1 MALRN
6 VMKEYLVSL
15 GFNVD
20 RNKLSDALDVVK
32 LGEGKISSLVSKMS
46 TSLGK
51 GTAGIVTMIASAVVA
66 VGKFTTSVAE
76 ADMATQN
83 AANSMWMNVD
93 AYRVTQNAVES
104 LGYSMNELSTIA
116 RNPELT
122 NRFSELVELGKQTA
136 APKELD
142 SMLKKV
148 RDVTFEF
155 DKMQVIAKNGIRQIV
170 YYFLKYLGVDID
182 EIRAKLSNFNKFL
195 QENLPK
201 ISAVIAK
208 VLYYI
213 YRIGKAIAYV
223 ISLGAKLISGAYNF
237 MKKFPATFKV
247 FIGVIGAIL
256 LTINPILTIILTGL
270 SAIVL
275 LIDDYMTWKRGGKSL
290 FGDKWQGVEGFLN
303 KAKGVLEWIFEQIER
318 AVNYITNN
326 LKPFFSWLHDIF
338 SDMFGWLKDI
348 FGWLKDIF
356 DWFDEKV
363 FPYIKKGTDFLGLT
377 DSEDPEGVS
386 LAALGKKV
394 ITGRNPLRSSLGF
407 VKTLKNMF
415 FDGSSVE
422 NMRVRAL
429 LGDKEAARQLNV
441 SYEQNINVKGSVDE
455 NTLRKINQQTKR
467 MLEVLDNSSVVR

>member
-1 MALRN
+1 MALKG
-6 VMKEYLVSL
+6 VIKEYLVSL
-15 GFNVD
+15 GFNV
-20 RNKLSDALDVVK
+20 NKNSLSDALDTVNFGTDKMV
-32 LGEGKISSLVSKMS
+32 SMVSKM
-46 TSLGK
+46 TSSLAK
-51 GTAGIVTMIASAVVA
+51 GTVGIITLVSSAVVA
-66 VGKFTTSVAE
+66 VGKLIVSVAD
-76 ADMATQN
+76 ADMQMQN

-93 AYRVTQNAVES
+93 AYRVTEDAVTS

-122 NRFSELVELGKQTA
+122 ARFKELVSLGQQTS

-155 DKMQVIAKNGIRQIV
+155 DKMKVIAKNGVRQIV
-170 YYFLKYLGVDID
+170 YYFMKYLGVDID

-256 LTINPILTIILTGL
+256 LTINPILTIILAGL

-303 KAKGVLEWIFEQIER
+303 KAKGVLEWIFEQIEW
-318 AVNYITNN
+318 AVNYIINN
-326 LKPFFSWLHDIF
+326 LKPFFSWLYDIF
-338 SDMFGWLKDI
+338 SDM

-363 FPYIKKGTDFLGLT
+363 FPYVKKGTDFLGLT

-386 LAALGKKV
+386 LAALGKEA
-394 ITGRNPLRSSLGF
+394 ITGRDPLSSSLGF

-415 FDGSSVE
+415 FDGSSAE

-441 SYEQNINVKGSVDE
+441 SYEQNVNVKGSVDD
-455 NTLRKINQQTKR
+455 NALREINKYTKR
-467 MLEVLDNSSVVR
+467 ALEAMNISSVVR

>member
-1 MALRN
+1 MALKG
-6 VMKEYLVSL
+6 VIKEYLVSL
-15 GFNVD
+15 GFNV
-20 RNKLSDALDVVK
+20 NKNSLSDALDTVNFGTDKMV
-32 LGEGKISSLVSKMS
+32 SMVSKM
-46 TSLGK
+46 TSSLAK
-51 GTAGIVTMIASAVVA
+51 GTVGIITLVSSAVVA
-66 VGKFTTSVAE
+66 VGKLIVSVAD
-76 ADMATQN
+76 ADMQMQN

-93 AYRVTQNAVES
+93 AYRVTEDAVTS

-122 NRFSELVELGKQTA
+122 ARFKELVSLGQQIS

-155 DKMQVIAKNGIRQIV
+155 DKMKVIAKNGVRQIV
-170 YYFLKYLGVDID
+170 YYFMKYLGVDID

-223 ISLGAKLISGAYNF
+223 VSLGAKLISGAYNF

-256 LTINPILTIILTGL
+256 LTINPILTIILAGL

-303 KAKGVLEWIFEQIER
+303 KAKGVLEWIFEKIEWV
-318 AVNYITNN
+318 VNYIINN
-326 LKPFFSWLHDIF
+326 LKPFFSWLYDIF
-338 SDMFGWLKDI
+338 SDM

-363 FPYIKKGTDFLGLT
+363 LPYVKKGTDFLGLT
-377 DSEDPEGVS
+377 DSEDSEGVS
-386 LAALGKKV
+386 LAALVKKA
-394 ITGRNPLRSSLGF
+394 ITGRHHLSSFLGF
-407 VKTLKNMF
+407 EKTLKNMF

-441 SYEQNINVKGSVDE
+441 SYEQNVNVKGSVDD
-455 NTLRKINQQTKR
+455 NALREINKYTKR
-467 MLEVLDNSSVVR
+467 ALEAMNISSVVR

>member
-66 VGKFTTSVAE
+66 IGKFTTSVAE

-170 YYFLKYLGVDID
+170 YYFLKYLGVDLD
-182 EIRAKLSNFNKFL
+182 NMQNKLASVNKFL

-201 ISAVIAK
+201 IAAAIAK

-213 YRIGKAIAYV
+213 YRVGKAIGYV
-223 ISLGAKLISGAYNF
+223 ISLGAKLIGGIYNF
-237 MKKFPATFKV
+237 MKKFPSTFKV
-247 FIGVIGAIL
+247 FIGIISAIL
-256 LTINPILTIILTGL
+256 LAINPVLTIILAGL
-270 SAIVL
+270 SAIIL
-275 LIDDYMTWKRGGKSL
+275 LIDDYMTWQRGGKSY
-290 FGDKWQGVEGFLN
+290 FGDSWKKVEDFIE
-303 KAKGVLEWIFEQIER
+303 KAKDKFEWLFEKIEW
-318 AVNYITNN
+318 AVDYIIDS
-326 LKPFFSWLHDIF
+326 LGPFFEWLFDAF
-338 SDMFGWLKDI
+338 DSAFGWLKDVFKGVNE
-348 FGWLKDIF
+348 FGYKVGSIPDWILKKDQEV
-356 DWFDEKV
+356 DEAIEKANNW
-363 FPYIKKGTDFLGLT
+363 IKEKIKG
-377 DSEDPEGVS
+377 
-386 LAALGKKV
+386 
-394 ITGRNPLRSSLGF
+394 
-407 VKTLKNMF
+407 F
-415 FDGSSVE
+415 FGSSDESESKKSEVKYQYE
-422 NMRVRAL
+422 SSKNTNTSYSPNM
-429 LGDKEAARQLNV
+429 K
-441 SYEQNINVKGSVDE
+441 YEQNINVKGSVDE

-467 MLEVLDNSSVVR
+467 MLEVLDISSVVR

>member
-170 YYFLKYLGVDID
+170 YYFLKYLGVDLD
-182 EIRAKLSNFNKFL
+182 NMQNKLASVNKFL

-201 ISAVIAK
+201 IAAAIAK

-213 YRIGKAIAYV
+213 YRVGKAIGYV
-223 ISLGAKLISGAYNF
+223 ISLGAKLIGGIYNF
-237 MKKFPATFKV
+237 MKKFPSTFKV
-247 FIGVIGAIL
+247 FIGIISAIL
-256 LTINPILTIILTGL
+256 LAINPVLTIILAGL
-270 SAIVL
+270 SAIIL
-275 LIDDYMTWKRGGKSL
+275 LIDDYMTWQRGGKSY
-290 FGDKWQGVEGFLN
+290 FGDSWKKVEDFIE
-303 KAKGVLEWIFEQIER
+303 KAKDKFEWLFEKIEW
-318 AVNYITNN
+318 AVDYIIDS
-326 LKPFFSWLHDIF
+326 LGPFFEWLFDAF
-338 SDMFGWLKDI
+338 DSAFGWLKDVFKGVNE
-348 FGWLKDIF
+348 FGYKVGSIPDWILKKDQEV
-356 DWFDEKV
+356 DEANEKANNW
-363 FPYIKKGTDFLGLT
+363 IKEKIKG
-377 DSEDPEGVS
+377 
-386 LAALGKKV
+386 
-394 ITGRNPLRSSLGF
+394 
-407 VKTLKNMF
+407 F
-415 FDGSSVE
+415 FGSSDESESKKSEVKYQYE
-422 NMRVRAL
+422 SSKNTNTSYSPNM
-429 LGDKEAARQLNV
+429 K
-441 SYEQNINVKGSVDE
+441 YEQNINVKGSVDE
-455 NTLRKINQQTKR
+455 NTLSKINQQTKR
-467 MLEVLDNSSVVR
+467 MLEVLDISSVVR

>member
-1 MALRN
+1 MALKG
-6 VMKEYLVSL
+6 VIKEYLVSL
-15 GFNVD
+15 GFNV
-20 RNKLSDALDVVK
+20 NKNSLSDALDTVNFGTDKMV
-32 LGEGKISSLVSKMS
+32 SMVSKM
-46 TSLGK
+46 TSSLAK
-51 GTAGIVTMIASAVVA
+51 GTVGIITLVSSAVVA
-66 VGKFTTSVAE
+66 VGKLIVSVAD
-76 ADMATQN
+76 ADMQMQN

-93 AYRVTQNAVES
+93 AYRVTEDAVTS

-122 NRFSELVELGKQTA
+122 ARFKELVSLGQQTSE
-136 APKELD
+136 PKELD

-155 DKMQVIAKNGIRQIV
+155 DKMKVIAKNGVRQIV
-170 YYFLKYLGVDID
+170 YYFMKYLGVDID

-223 ISLGAKLISGAYNF
+223 VSLGAKLISGAYNF

-256 LTINPILTIILTGL
+256 LTINPILTIILAGL

-318 AVNYITNN
+318 AVNYIINN
-326 LKPFFSWLHDIF
+326 LKPFFSWLYDIF

-348 FGWLKDIF
+348 F
-356 DWFDEKV
+356 DWFGEKV
-363 FPYIKKGTDFLGLT
+363 LPYVKKGTDFLGLT

-394 ITGRNPLRSSLGF
+394 ITGRNPLSSSLRF

-441 SYEQNINVKGSVDE
+441 SYEQNVNVKGSVDD
-455 NTLRKINQQTKR
+455 NALREINKYTKR
-467 MLEVLDNSSVVR
+467 ALEAMNISSVVR

>member
-1 MALRN
+1 MALKG
-6 VMKEYLVSL
+6 VIKEYLVSL
-15 GFNVD
+15 GFNV
-20 RNKLSDALDVVK
+20 NKNSLSDALDTVNFGTDKMV
-32 LGEGKISSLVSKMS
+32 SMVSKM
-46 TSLGK
+46 TSSLAK
-51 GTAGIVTMIASAVVA
+51 GTVGIITLVSSAVVA
-66 VGKFTTSVAE
+66 VGKLIVSVAD
-76 ADMATQN
+76 ADMQMQN

-93 AYRVTQNAVES
+93 AYRVTEDAVTS

-122 NRFSELVELGKQTA
+122 ARFKELVSLGQQTS

-155 DKMQVIAKNGIRQIV
+155 DKMKVIAKNGVRQIV
-170 YYFLKYLGVDID
+170 YYFMKYLGVDID

-223 ISLGAKLISGAYNF
+223 VSLGAKLISGAYNF

-256 LTINPILTIILTGL
+256 LTINPILTIILAGL

-318 AVNYITNN
+318 AVNYIINN
-326 LKPFFSWLHDIF
+326 LKPFFSWLYDIF
-338 SDMFGWLKDI
+338 SDM

-363 FPYIKKGTDFLGLT
+363 FPYVKKGTDFLGLT

-386 LAALGKKV
+386 LAALGKEA
-394 ITGRNPLRSSLGF
+394 ITGRDPLSSSLGF

-415 FDGSSVE
+415 FDGSSAE

-441 SYEQNINVKGSVDE
+441 SYEQNVNVKGSVDD
-455 NTLRKINQQTKR
+455 NALREINKYTKR
-467 MLEVLDNSSVVR
+467 ALEAMNISSVVR

>member
-170 YYFLKYLGVDID
+170 YYFLKYLGVDLD
-182 EIRAKLSNFNKFL
+182 NMQNKLASVNKFL

-201 ISAVIAK
+201 IAAAIAK

-213 YRIGKAIAYV
+213 YRVGKAIGYV
-223 ISLGAKLISGAYNF
+223 ISLGAKLIGGIYNF
-237 MKKFPATFKV
+237 MKKFPSTFKV
-247 FIGVIGAIL
+247 FIGIISAIL
-256 LTINPILTIILTGL
+256 LAINPVLTIILAGL
-270 SAIVL
+270 SAIIL
-275 LIDDYMTWKRGGKSL
+275 LIDDYMTWQRGGKSY
-290 FGDKWQGVEGFLN
+290 FGDSWKKVEDFIE
-303 KAKGVLEWIFEQIER
+303 KAKDKFEWLFEKIEW
-318 AVNYITNN
+318 AVDYIIDS
-326 LKPFFSWLHDIF
+326 LGPFFKWLFDVF
-338 SDMFGWLKDI
+338 DSAFGWLKDVFKGI
-348 FGWLKDIF
+348 NEFGYKVGSIPDWILKKDQEV
-356 DWFDEKV
+356 DEANEKAHNW
-363 FPYIKKGTDFLGLT
+363 IKEKIKG
-377 DSEDPEGVS
+377 
-386 LAALGKKV
+386 
-394 ITGRNPLRSSLGF
+394 
-407 VKTLKNMF
+407 F
-415 FDGSSVE
+415 FGSSDESESKKSEVKYQYE
-422 NMRVRAL
+422 SSKNTNTSYSPNM
-429 LGDKEAARQLNV
+429 K
-441 SYEQNINVKGSVDE
+441 YEQNINVKGSVDE

-467 MLEVLDNSSVVR
+467 MLEVLDISSVVR

>member
-1 MALRN
+1 MALKG
-6 VMKEYLVSL
+6 VIKEYLVSL
-15 GFNVD
+15 GFNV
-20 RNKLSDALDVVK
+20 NKNSLSDALDTVNFGTDKMV
-32 LGEGKISSLVSKMS
+32 SMVSKM
-46 TSLGK
+46 TSSLAK
-51 GTAGIVTMIASAVVA
+51 GTVGIITLVSSAVVA
-66 VGKFTTSVAE
+66 VGKLIVSVAD
-76 ADMATQN
+76 ADMQMQN

-93 AYRVTQNAVES
+93 AYRVTEDAVTS

-122 NRFSELVELGKQTA
+122 ARFKELVSLGQQTS

-155 DKMQVIAKNGIRQIV
+155 DKMKVIAKNGVRQIV
-170 YYFLKYLGVDID
+170 YYFMKYLGVDID

-256 LTINPILTIILTGL
+256 LTINPILTIILAGL

-290 FGDKWQGVEGFLN
+290 FGDKWKKVEDFIE
-303 KAKGVLEWIFEQIER
+303 KAKDKFEWLFEKIEW
-318 AVNYITNN
+318 AVNYIINN
-326 LKPFFSWLHDIF
+326 LKPFFSWLYDIF
-338 SDMFGWLKDI
+338 SDM

-363 FPYIKKGTDFLGLT
+363 FPYVKKGTDFLGLT

-386 LAALGKKV
+386 LAALGKEA
-394 ITGRNPLRSSLGF
+394 ITGRDPLSSSLGF

-415 FDGSSVE
+415 FDGSSAE

-441 SYEQNINVKGSVDE
+441 SYEQNVNVKGSVDD
-455 NTLRKINQQTKR
+455 NALREINKYTKR
-467 MLEVLDNSSVVR
+467 ALEAMNISSVVR

>member
-170 YYFLKYLGVDID
+170 YYFLKYLGVDLD
-182 EIRAKLSNFNKFL
+182 NMQNKLASVNKFL

-201 ISAVIAK
+201 IAAAIAK

-213 YRIGKAIAYV
+213 YRVGKAIGYV
-223 ISLGAKLISGAYNF
+223 ISLGAKLIGGIYNF
-237 MKKFPATFKV
+237 MKKFPSTFKV
-247 FIGVIGAIL
+247 FIGIISAIL
-256 LTINPILTIILTGL
+256 LAINPVLTIILAGL
-270 SAIVL
+270 SAIIL
-275 LIDDYMTWKRGGKSL
+275 LIDDYMTWQRGGKSY
-290 FGDKWQGVEGFLN
+290 FGDSWKKVEDFIE
-303 KAKGVLEWIFEQIER
+303 KAKDKFEWLFEKIEW
-318 AVNYITNN
+318 VVDYIKDS
-326 LKPFFSWLHDIF
+326 LGPFFEWLFDAF
-338 SDMFGWLKDI
+338 DSA

-363 FPYIKKGTDFLGLT
+363 FPYVKKGTDFLGLT
-377 DSEDPEGVS
+377 DSEDPERVS
-386 LAALGKKV
+386 LAALGKEV
-394 ITGRNPLRSSLGF
+394 ITRRDPLSSFLGF

-415 FDGSSVE
+415 FDGSSAE

-467 MLEVLDNSSVVR
+467 MLEVLDISSVVR

>member
-1 MALRN
+1 MALKG
-6 VMKEYLVSL
+6 VIKEYLVSL
-15 GFNVD
+15 GFNV
-20 RNKLSDALDVVK
+20 NKNSLSDALDTVNFGTDKMV
-32 LGEGKISSLVSKMS
+32 SMVSKM
-46 TSLGK
+46 TSSLAK
-51 GTAGIVTMIASAVVA
+51 GTVGIITLVSSAVVA
-66 VGKFTTSVAE
+66 VGKLIVSVAD
-76 ADMATQN
+76 ADMQMQN

-93 AYRVTQNAVES
+93 AYRVTEDAVTS

-122 NRFSELVELGKQTA
+122 ARFKELVSLGQQTS

-155 DKMQVIAKNGIRQIV
+155 DKMKVIAKNGVRQIV
-170 YYFLKYLGVDID
+170 YYFMKYLGVDID

-223 ISLGAKLISGAYNF
+223 VSLGAKLISGAYNF

-256 LTINPILTIILTGL
+256 LTINPILTIILAGL

-303 KAKGVLEWIFEQIER
+303 KAKGVLEWIFEKIEW
-318 AVNYITNN
+318 AVNCIINN
-326 LKPFFSWLHDIF
+326 LKPFFSWLYDIF
-338 SDMFGWLKDI
+338 SDM

-363 FPYIKKGTDFLGLT
+363 LPYVKKGTDFLGLT

-386 LAALGKKV
+386 LAALGKEA
-394 ITGRNPLRSSLGF
+394 ITRRVPLSSSLRF

-415 FDGSSVE
+415 FDGSSAE

-441 SYEQNINVKGSVDE
+441 SYEQNVNVKGSVDD
-455 NTLRKINQQTKR
+455 NALREINKYTKR
-467 MLEVLDNSSVVR
+467 ALEAMNISSVVR

>member
-1 MALRN
+1 MALKG
-6 VMKEYLVSL
+6 VIKEYLVSL
-15 GFNVD
+15 GFNV
-20 RNKLSDALDVVK
+20 NKNSLSDALDTVNFGTDKMV
-32 LGEGKISSLVSKMS
+32 SMVSKM
-46 TSLGK
+46 TSSLAK
-51 GTAGIVTMIASAVVA
+51 GTVGIITLVSSAVVA
-66 VGKFTTSVAE
+66 VGKLIVSVAD
-76 ADMATQN
+76 ADMQMQN

-93 AYRVTQNAVES
+93 AYRVTEDAVTS

-122 NRFSELVELGKQTA
+122 ARFKELVSLGQQTS

-155 DKMQVIAKNGIRQIV
+155 DKMKVIAKNGVRQIV
-170 YYFLKYLGVDID
+170 YYFMKYLGVDID

-223 ISLGAKLISGAYNF
+223 VSLGAKLISGAYNF

-256 LTINPILTIILTGL
+256 LTINPILTIILAGL

-290 FGDKWQGVEGFLN
+290 FGDSWKKIEDFIE
-303 KAKGVLEWIFEQIER
+303 KAKDKFEWLFEKIEW
-318 AVNYITNN
+318 AVDYIIDS
-326 LKPFFSWLHDIF
+326 LGPFFEWLFDAF
-338 SDMFGWLKDI
+338 DSAFGWIKDVFKGVNEFGYKVGSIPDWILK
-348 FGWLKDIF
+348 KDQEV
-356 DWFDEKV
+356 DEANEKANNW
-363 FPYIKKGTDFLGLT
+363 IKEKIKG
-377 DSEDPEGVS
+377 
-386 LAALGKKV
+386 
-394 ITGRNPLRSSLGF
+394 
-407 VKTLKNMF
+407 F
-415 FDGSSVE
+415 FGSSDESESKKSEVKYQYE
-422 NMRVRAL
+422 SSKNTNTSYSPNM
-429 LGDKEAARQLNV
+429 K
-441 SYEQNINVKGSVDE
+441 YEQNINVKGSVDD
-455 NTLRKINQQTKR
+455 NALREINKYTKR
-467 MLEVLDNSSVVR
+467 ALEAMNISSVVR

>member
-170 YYFLKYLGVDID
+170 YYFLKYLGVDLD
-182 EIRAKLSNFNKFL
+182 NMQNKLASVNKFL

-201 ISAVIAK
+201 IAAAIAK

-213 YRIGKAIAYV
+213 YRVGKAIGYV
-223 ISLGAKLISGAYNF
+223 ISLGAKLIGGIYNF
-237 MKKFPATFKV
+237 MKKFPSTFKV
-247 FIGVIGAIL
+247 FIGIISAIL
-256 LTINPILTIILTGL
+256 LAINPVLTIILAGL
-270 SAIVL
+270 SAIIL
-275 LIDDYMTWKRGGKSL
+275 LIDDYMTWQRGGKSY
-290 FGDKWQGVEGFLN
+290 FGDSWKKVEDFIE
-303 KAKGVLEWIFEQIER
+303 KAKDKFEWLFEKIEW
-318 AVNYITNN
+318 AVDYIKDS
-326 LKPFFSWLHDIF
+326 LGPFFEWLFDAF
-338 SDMFGWLKDI
+338 DSV

-363 FPYIKKGTDFLGLT
+363 FPYVKKGTDFLGLT
-377 DSEDPEGVS
+377 DSEDPERVS
-386 LAALGKKV
+386 LAALGKEA
-394 ITGRNPLRSSLGF
+394 ITRRDPLSSSLGF

-415 FDGSSVE
+415 FDGSSAE

-441 SYEQNINVKGSVDE
+441 SYKQNINVKGSVDE

-467 MLEVLDNSSVVR
+467 MLEVLDISSVVR

>member
-1 MALRN
+1 MALKG
-6 VMKEYLVSL
+6 VIKEYLVSL
-15 GFNVD
+15 GFNV
-20 RNKLSDALDVVK
+20 NKNSLSDALDTVNFGTDKMV
-32 LGEGKISSLVSKMS
+32 SMVSKM
-46 TSLGK
+46 TSSLAK
-51 GTAGIVTMIASAVVA
+51 GTVGIITLVSSAVVA
-66 VGKFTTSVAE
+66 VGKLIVSVAD
-76 ADMATQN
+76 ADMQMQN

-93 AYRVTQNAVES
+93 AYRVTEDAVTS

-122 NRFSELVELGKQTA
+122 ARFKELVSLGQQTS

-155 DKMQVIAKNGIRQIV
+155 DKMKVIAKNGVRQIV
-170 YYFLKYLGVDID
+170 YYFMKYLGVDID

-223 ISLGAKLISGAYNF
+223 VSLGAKLISGAYNF

-256 LTINPILTIILTGL
+256 LTINPILTIILAGL

-303 KAKGVLEWIFEQIER
+303 KAKGVLEWIFEKIEW
-318 AVNYITNN
+318 AVDYIIDS
-326 LKPFFSWLHDIF
+326 LGPFFEWLFDAF
-338 SDMFGWLKDI
+338 DSAFGWLKDVFEGI
-348 FGWLKDIF
+348 NEFGYKVGSIPDWILKKDQEV
-356 DWFDEKV
+356 DEANEKANNW
-363 FPYIKKGTDFLGLT
+363 IKEKIKG
-377 DSEDPEGVS
+377 
-386 LAALGKKV
+386 
-394 ITGRNPLRSSLGF
+394 
-407 VKTLKNMF
+407 F
-415 FDGSSVE
+415 FGSSDESESKKSEVKYQYE
-422 NMRVRAL
+422 SSKNTNTSYSPNM
-429 LGDKEAARQLNV
+429 K
-441 SYEQNINVKGSVDE
+441 YEQNINVKGSVDD
-455 NTLRKINQQTKR
+455 NALREINKYTKR
-467 MLEVLDNSSVVR
+467 ALEAMNISSVVR

>member
-170 YYFLKYLGVDID
+170 YYFLKYLGVDLD
-182 EIRAKLSNFNKFL
+182 NMQNKLASVNKFL

-201 ISAVIAK
+201 IAAAIAK

-213 YRIGKAIAYV
+213 YRVGKAIGYV
-223 ISLGAKLISGAYNF
+223 ISLGAKLIGGIYNF
-237 MKKFPATFKV
+237 MKKFPSTFKV
-247 FIGVIGAIL
+247 FIGIISAIL
-256 LTINPILTIILTGL
+256 LAINPVLTIILAGL
-270 SAIVL
+270 SAIIL
-275 LIDDYMTWKRGGKSL
+275 LIDDYMTWQRGGKSY
-290 FGDKWQGVEGFLN
+290 FGDSWKKVEDFIE
-303 KAKGVLEWIFEQIER
+303 KAKDKFEWLFEKIEW
-318 AVNYITNN
+318 AVDYIIDS
-326 LKPFFSWLHDIF
+326 LGPFFEWLFDAF
-338 SDMFGWLKDI
+338 DSAFGWLKDVFKGVNE
-348 FGWLKDIF
+348 FGYKVGSIPDWILKKDQEI
-356 DWFDEKV
+356 DEANEKANNW
-363 FPYIKKGTDFLGLT
+363 IKEKIKG
-377 DSEDPEGVS
+377 
-386 LAALGKKV
+386 
-394 ITGRNPLRSSLGF
+394 
-407 VKTLKNMF
+407 F
-415 FDGSSVE
+415 FGSSDESESKKSEVKYQYE
-422 NMRVRAL
+422 SSKNTNTSYSPNM
-429 LGDKEAARQLNV
+429 K
-441 SYEQNINVKGSVDE
+441 YEQNINVKGSVDE
-455 NTLRKINQQTKR
+455 NILRKINQQTKR
-467 MLEVLDNSSVVR
+467 MLEVLDISSVVR

>member
-32 LGEGKISSLVSKMS
+32 LGEGKIYSLVSKMS

-170 YYFLKYLGVDID
+170 YYFLKYLGVDLD
-182 EIRAKLSNFNKFL
+182 NMQNKLASVNKFL

-201 ISAVIAK
+201 IAAAIAK

-213 YRIGKAIAYV
+213 YRVGKAIGYV
-223 ISLGAKLISGAYNF
+223 ISLGAKLIGGMYNF
-237 MKKFPATFKV
+237 MKKFPSTFKV
-247 FIGVIGAIL
+247 FIGIISAIL
-256 LTINPILTIILTGL
+256 LAINPVLTIILAGL
-270 SAIVL
+270 SAIIL
-275 LIDDYMTWKRGGKSL
+275 LIDDYMTWQRGGKSY
-290 FGDKWQGVEGFLN
+290 FGDSWKKVEDFIE
-303 KAKGVLEWIFEQIER
+303 KAKDKFEWLFEKIEW
-318 AVNYITNN
+318 AVDYIIDS
-326 LKPFFSWLHDIF
+326 LGPFFEWLFDAF
-338 SDMFGWLKDI
+338 DSAFGWLKDVFKGVNE
-348 FGWLKDIF
+348 FGYKVGSIPDWILKKDQEV
-356 DWFDEKV
+356 DEANEKANNW
-363 FPYIKKGTDFLGLT
+363 IKEKIKG
-377 DSEDPEGVS
+377 
-386 LAALGKKV
+386 
-394 ITGRNPLRSSLGF
+394 
-407 VKTLKNMF
+407 F
-415 FDGSSVE
+415 FGSSDESESKKSEVKYQYE
-422 NMRVRAL
+422 SSKNTNTSYSPNM
-429 LGDKEAARQLNV
+429 K
-441 SYEQNINVKGSVDE
+441 YEQNINVKGSVDE

-467 MLEVLDNSSVVR
+467 MLEVLDISSVVR

>member
-1 MALRN
+1 MALKG
-6 VMKEYLVSL
+6 VIKEYLVSL
-15 GFNVD
+15 GFNV
-20 RNKLSDALDVVK
+20 NKNSLSDALDTVNFGTDKMV
-32 LGEGKISSLVSKMS
+32 SMVSKM
-46 TSLGK
+46 TSSLAK
-51 GTAGIVTMIASAVVA
+51 GTVGIITLVSSAVVA
-66 VGKFTTSVAE
+66 VGKLIVSVAD
-76 ADMATQN
+76 ADMQMQN

-93 AYRVTQNAVES
+93 AYRVTEDAVTS

-122 NRFSELVELGKQTA
+122 ARFKELVSLGQQTS

-155 DKMQVIAKNGIRQIV
+155 DKMKVIAKNGVRQIV
-170 YYFLKYLGVDID
+170 YYFMKYLGVDID

-223 ISLGAKLISGAYNF
+223 VSLGAKLISGAYNF

-256 LTINPILTIILTGL
+256 LTINPILTIILAGL

-303 KAKGVLEWIFEQIER
+303 KAKGVLEWIFEQIEW
-318 AVNYITNN
+318 AVNYIINN
-326 LKPFFSWLHDIF
+326 LKPFFSWLYDIF
-338 SDMFGWLKDI
+338 SDM

-363 FPYIKKGTDFLGLT
+363 FPYVKKGTDFLGLT

-386 LAALGKKV
+386 LAALGKEA
-394 ITGRNPLRSSLGF
+394 ITGRDPLSSSLGF

-415 FDGSSVE
+415 FDGSSAE

-441 SYEQNINVKGSVDE
+441 SYEQNVNVKGSVDD
-455 NTLRKINQQTKR
+455 NALREINKYTKR
-467 MLEVLDNSSVVR
+467 ALEAMNISSVVR

>member
-170 YYFLKYLGVDID
+170 YYFLKYLGVDLD
-182 EIRAKLSNFNKFL
+182 NMQNKLASVNKFL

-201 ISAVIAK
+201 IAAAIAK

-213 YRIGKAIAYV
+213 YRVGKAIGYV
-223 ISLGAKLISGAYNF
+223 ISLGAKLIGGIYNF
-237 MKKFPATFKV
+237 MKKFPSTFKV
-247 FIGVIGAIL
+247 FIGIISAIL
-256 LTINPILTIILTGL
+256 LAINPVLTIILAGL
-270 SAIVL
+270 SAIIL
-275 LIDDYMTWKRGGKSL
+275 LIDDYMTWQRGGKSY
-290 FGDKWQGVEGFLN
+290 FGDSWKKVEDFIE
-303 KAKGVLEWIFEQIER
+303 KAKDKFEWLFEKIEW
-318 AVNYITNN
+318 AVDYIKDS
-326 LKPFFSWLHDIF
+326 LGPFFEWLFDAF
-338 SDMFGWLKDI
+338 DSAFGWLKDVFKGVNE
-348 FGWLKDIF
+348 FGYKVGSIPDWILKKDQEV
-356 DWFDEKV
+356 DEAIEKANNW
-363 FPYIKKGTDFLGLT
+363 IKEKIKG
-377 DSEDPEGVS
+377 
-386 LAALGKKV
+386 
-394 ITGRNPLRSSLGF
+394 
-407 VKTLKNMF
+407 F
-415 FDGSSVE
+415 FGSSDESESKKSEVKYQYE
-422 NMRVRAL
+422 SSKNTNTSYSPNM
-429 LGDKEAARQLNV
+429 K
-441 SYEQNINVKGSVDE
+441 YEQNINVKGSVDE

-467 MLEVLDNSSVVR
+467 MLEVLDISSVVR

>member
-170 YYFLKYLGVDID
+170 YYFLKYLGVDLD
-182 EIRAKLSNFNKFL
+182 NMQNKLASVNKFL

-201 ISAVIAK
+201 IAAAIAK

-213 YRIGKAIAYV
+213 YRVGKAIGYV
-223 ISLGAKLISGAYNF
+223 ISLGAKLIGGIYNF
-237 MKKFPATFKV
+237 MKKFPSTFKV
-247 FIGVIGAIL
+247 FIGIISAIL
-256 LTINPILTIILTGL
+256 LAINPVLTIILAGL
-270 SAIVL
+270 SAIIL
-275 LIDDYMTWKRGGKSL
+275 LIDDYMTWQRGGKSY
-290 FGDKWQGVEGFLN
+290 FGDSWKKVEDFIE
-303 KAKGVLEWIFEQIER
+303 KAKDKFEWLFEKIEW
-318 AVNYITNN
+318 AVDYIRDS
-326 LKPFFSWLHDIF
+326 LGPFFEWLFDAF
-338 SDMFGWLKDI
+338 DSAFGWLKDVFKGVNE
-348 FGWLKDIF
+348 FGYKVGSIPDWILKKDQEV
-356 DWFDEKV
+356 DEAKEKANNW
-363 FPYIKKGTDFLGLT
+363 IKEKIKG
-377 DSEDPEGVS
+377 
-386 LAALGKKV
+386 
-394 ITGRNPLRSSLGF
+394 
-407 VKTLKNMF
+407 F
-415 FDGSSVE
+415 FGSSDESESKKSEVKYQYE
-422 NMRVRAL
+422 SSKNTNTSYSPNM
-429 LGDKEAARQLNV
+429 K
-441 SYEQNINVKGSVDE
+441 YEQNINVKGSVDE

-467 MLEVLDNSSVVR
+467 MLEVLDISSVVR

>member
-1 MALRN
+1 MALKG
-6 VMKEYLVSL
+6 VIKEYLVSL
-15 GFNVD
+15 GFNV
-20 RNKLSDALDVVK
+20 NKNSLSDALDTVNFGTDKMV
-32 LGEGKISSLVSKMS
+32 SMVSKM
-46 TSLGK
+46 TSSLAK
-51 GTAGIVTMIASAVVA
+51 GTVGIITLVSSAVVA
-66 VGKFTTSVAE
+66 VGKLIVSVAD
-76 ADMATQN
+76 ADMQMQN

-93 AYRVTQNAVES
+93 AYRVTEDAVTS

-122 NRFSELVELGKQTA
+122 ARFKELVSLGQQTS

-155 DKMQVIAKNGIRQIV
+155 DKMKVIAKNGVRQIV
-170 YYFLKYLGVDID
+170 YYFMKYLGVDID

-223 ISLGAKLISGAYNF
+223 VSLGAKLISGAYNF

-256 LTINPILTIILTGL
+256 LTINPILTIILAGL

-318 AVNYITNN
+318 AANYIINN
-326 LKPFFSWLHDIF
+326 LKPFFSWLYDIF

-348 FGWLKDIF
+348 F
-356 DWFDEKV
+356 DWFGEKV
-363 FPYIKKGTDFLGLT
+363 FPYVKKGTDFLGLT

-386 LAALGKKV
+386 LAALGKEA
-394 ITGRNPLRSSLGF
+394 ITGRDPLSSSLGF

-441 SYEQNINVKGSVDE
+441 SYEQNVNVKGSVDD
-455 NTLRKINQQTKR
+455 NALREINKYTKR
-467 MLEVLDNSSVVR
+467 ALEAMNISSVVR

>member
-1 MALRN
+1 MALKG
-6 VMKEYLVSL
+6 VIKEYLVSL
-15 GFNVD
+15 GFNV
-20 RNKLSDALDVVK
+20 NKNSLSDALDTVNFGTDKMV
-32 LGEGKISSLVSKMS
+32 SMVSKM
-46 TSLGK
+46 TSSLAK
-51 GTAGIVTMIASAVVA
+51 GTVGIITLVSSAVVA
-66 VGKFTTSVAE
+66 VGKLIVSVAD
-76 ADMATQN
+76 ADMQMQN

-93 AYRVTQNAVES
+93 AYRVTEDAVTS

-122 NRFSELVELGKQTA
+122 ARFKELVSLGQQTF

-155 DKMQVIAKNGIRQIV
+155 DKMKVIAKNGVRQIV
-170 YYFLKYLGVDID
+170 YYFMKYLGVDID

-223 ISLGAKLISGAYNF
+223 VSLGAKLISGAYNF

-256 LTINPILTIILTGL
+256 LTINPILTIILAGL

-303 KAKGVLEWIFEQIER
+303 KAKGVLEWIFEQIEW
-318 AVNYITNN
+318 AVNYIINN
-326 LKPFFSWLHDIF
+326 LKPFFSWLYDIF
-338 SDMFGWLKDI
+338 SDM

-363 FPYIKKGTDFLGLT
+363 FPYVKKGTDFLGLT

-386 LAALGKKV
+386 LAALGKEA
-394 ITGRNPLRSSLGF
+394 ITGRDPLSSSLGF

-415 FDGSSVE
+415 FDGSSAE

-441 SYEQNINVKGSVDE
+441 SYEQNVNVKGSVDD
-455 NTLRKINQQTKR
+455 NALREINKYTKR
-467 MLEVLDNSSVVR
+467 ALEAMNISSVVR

>member
-170 YYFLKYLGVDID
+170 YYFLKYLGVDLD
-182 EIRAKLSNFNKFL
+182 NMQNKLASVNKFL

-201 ISAVIAK
+201 IAAAIAK

-213 YRIGKAIAYV
+213 YRVGKAIGYV
-223 ISLGAKLISGAYNF
+223 ISLGAKLIGGIYNF
-237 MKKFPATFKV
+237 MKKFPSTFKV
-247 FIGVIGAIL
+247 FIGIISAIL
-256 LTINPILTIILTGL
+256 LAINPVLTIILAGL
-270 SAIVL
+270 SAIIL
-275 LIDDYMTWKRGGKSL
+275 LIDDYMTWQRGGKSY
-290 FGDKWQGVEGFLN
+290 FGDSWKKVEDFIE
-303 KAKGVLEWIFEQIER
+303 KAKDKFEWLFEKIEW
-318 AVNYITNN
+318 AVDYIIDS
-326 LKPFFSWLHDIF
+326 LGPFFEWLFDAF
-338 SDMFGWLKDI
+338 GSAFGWLKDVFKGVNE
-348 FGWLKDIF
+348 FGYKVGSIPDWILKKDQEAN
-356 DWFDEKV
+356 EKV
-363 FPYIKKGTDFLGLT
+363 NNWIKEKIKG
-377 DSEDPEGVS
+377 
-386 LAALGKKV
+386 
-394 ITGRNPLRSSLGF
+394 
-407 VKTLKNMF
+407 F
-415 FDGSSVE
+415 FGSSDESESKKSEVKYQYE
-422 NMRVRAL
+422 SSKNTNTSYSPNM
-429 LGDKEAARQLNV
+429 K
-441 SYEQNINVKGSVDE
+441 YEQNINVKGSVDE

-467 MLEVLDNSSVVR
+467 MLEVLDISSVVR

>member
-1 MALRN
+1 MALKG
-6 VMKEYLVSL
+6 VIKEYLVSL
-15 GFNVD
+15 GFNV
-20 RNKLSDALDVVK
+20 NKNSLSDALDTVNFGTDKMV
-32 LGEGKISSLVSKMS
+32 SMVSKM
-46 TSLGK
+46 TSSLAK
-51 GTAGIVTMIASAVVA
+51 GTVGIITLVSSAVVA
-66 VGKFTTSVAE
+66 VGKLIVSVAD
-76 ADMATQN
+76 ADMQMQN

-93 AYRVTQNAVES
+93 AYRVTEDAVTS

-122 NRFSELVELGKQTA
+122 ARFKELVSLGQQTS

-155 DKMQVIAKNGIRQIV
+155 DKMKVIAKNGVRQIV
-170 YYFLKYLGVDID
+170 YYFMKYLGVDID

-256 LTINPILTIILTGL
+256 LTINPILTIILAGL

-275 LIDDYMTWKRGGKSL
+275 LIDDYMVWKRGGKSY
-290 FGDKWQGVEGFLN
+290 FGDSWKKVEDFIE
-303 KAKGVLEWIFEQIER
+303 KAKDKFEWLFEKIEW
-318 AVNYITNN
+318 AVDYIIDS
-326 LKPFFSWLHDIF
+326 LGPFFKWLFDAF
-338 SDMFGWLKDI
+338 DSAFGWLKDVFKGVNE
-348 FGWLKDIF
+348 FGYKVGSIPDWILKKDQEV
-356 DWFDEKV
+356 DEANKKANNW
-363 FPYIKKGTDFLGLT
+363 IKEKIKG
-377 DSEDPEGVS
+377 
-386 LAALGKKV
+386 
-394 ITGRNPLRSSLGF
+394 
-407 VKTLKNMF
+407 F
-415 FDGSSVE
+415 FGSSDESESKKSEVKYQYE
-422 NMRVRAL
+422 SSKNTNTSYSPNM
-429 LGDKEAARQLNV
+429 K
-441 SYEQNINVKGSVDE
+441 YEQNINVKGSVDD
-455 NTLRKINQQTKR
+455 NALREINKYTKR
-467 MLEVLDNSSVVR
+467 ALEAMNISSVVR

>member
-170 YYFLKYLGVDID
+170 YYFLKYLGVDLD
-182 EIRAKLSNFNKFL
+182 NMQNKLASVNKFL

-201 ISAVIAK
+201 IAAAIAK

-213 YRIGKAIAYV
+213 YRVGKAIGYV
-223 ISLGAKLISGAYNF
+223 ISLGAKLIGGIYNF
-237 MKKFPATFKV
+237 MKKFPSTFKV
-247 FIGVIGAIL
+247 FIGIISAIL
-256 LTINPILTIILTGL
+256 LAINPVLTIILAGL
-270 SAIVL
+270 SAIIL
-275 LIDDYMTWKRGGKSL
+275 LIDDYMTWQRGGKSY
-290 FGDKWQGVEGFLN
+290 FGDSWKKVEDFIE
-303 KAKGVLEWIFEQIER
+303 KAKDKFEWLFEKIEW
-318 AVNYITNN
+318 AVDYIKDS
-326 LKPFFSWLHDIF
+326 LGPFFEWLFDAF
-338 SDMFGWLKDI
+338 DSAFGWLKDVFKGI
-348 FGWLKDIF
+348 NEFGYKVGSIPDWILKKDQEI
-356 DWFDEKV
+356 DEANEKV
-363 FPYIKKGTDFLGLT
+363 NNWIKEKIKG
-377 DSEDPEGVS
+377 
-386 LAALGKKV
+386 
-394 ITGRNPLRSSLGF
+394 
-407 VKTLKNMF
+407 F
-415 FDGSSVE
+415 FGSSDESESKKSEVKYQYE
-422 NMRVRAL
+422 SSKNTNTSYSPNM
-429 LGDKEAARQLNV
+429 K
-441 SYEQNINVKGSVDE
+441 YEQNINVKGSVDE

-467 MLEVLDNSSVVR
+467 MLEVLDISSVVR

>member
-1 MALRN
+1 MALKG
-6 VMKEYLVSL
+6 VIKEYLVSL
-15 GFNVD
+15 GFNV
-20 RNKLSDALDVVK
+20 NKNSLSDALDTVNFGTDKMV
-32 LGEGKISSLVSKMS
+32 SMVSKM
-46 TSLGK
+46 TSSLAK
-51 GTAGIVTMIASAVVA
+51 GTVGIITLVSSAVVA
-66 VGKFTTSVAE
+66 VGKLIVSVAD
-76 ADMATQN
+76 ADMQMQN

-93 AYRVTQNAVES
+93 AYRVTEDAVTS

-122 NRFSELVELGKQTA
+122 ARFKELVSLGQQTS

-155 DKMQVIAKNGIRQIV
+155 DKMKVIAKNGVRQIV
-170 YYFLKYLGVDID
+170 YYFMKYLGVDID

-223 ISLGAKLISGAYNF
+223 VSLGAKLISGAYNF

-256 LTINPILTIILTGL
+256 LTINPILTIILAGL

-290 FGDKWQGVEGFLN
+290 FGDKWKKVEDFIE
-303 KAKGVLEWIFEQIER
+303 KAKDKFEWLFEKIEW
-318 AVNYITNN
+318 AVNYIINN
-326 LKPFFSWLHDIF
+326 LKPFFSWLYDIF
-338 SDMFGWLKDI
+338 SDM

-363 FPYIKKGTDFLGLT
+363 FPYVKKGTDFLGLT

-386 LAALGKKV
+386 LAALGKEA
-394 ITGRNPLRSSLGF
+394 ITGRDPLSSSLGF

-415 FDGSSVE
+415 FDGSSAE

-441 SYEQNINVKGSVDE
+441 SYEQNVNVKGSVDD
-455 NTLRKINQQTKR
+455 NALREINKYTKR
-467 MLEVLDNSSVVR
+467 ALEAMNISSVVR

>member
-51 GTAGIVTMIASAVVA
+51 GTVGIVTMIASAVVA
-66 VGKFTTSVAE
+66 IGKFTTSVAE

-170 YYFLKYLGVDID
+170 YYFLKYLGVDLD
-182 EIRAKLSNFNKFL
+182 NMQNKLASVNKFL

-201 ISAVIAK
+201 IAAAIAK

-213 YRIGKAIAYV
+213 YRVGKAIGYV
-223 ISLGAKLISGAYNF
+223 ISLGAKLIGGIYNF
-237 MKKFPATFKV
+237 MKKFPSTFKV
-247 FIGVIGAIL
+247 FIGIISAIL
-256 LTINPILTIILTGL
+256 LAINPVLTIILAGL
-270 SAIVL
+270 SAIIL
-275 LIDDYMTWKRGGKSL
+275 LIDDYMTWQRGGKSY
-290 FGDKWQGVEGFLN
+290 FGDSWKKVEDFIE
-303 KAKGVLEWIFEQIER
+303 KAKDKFEWLFEKIEW
-318 AVNYITNN
+318 AVDYIIDS
-326 LKPFFSWLHDIF
+326 LGPFFEWLFDAF
-338 SDMFGWLKDI
+338 DSAFGWLKDVFKGVNE
-348 FGWLKDIF
+348 FGYKVGSIPDWILKKDQEI
-356 DWFDEKV
+356 DEAIEKANNW
-363 FPYIKKGTDFLGLT
+363 IKEKIKG
-377 DSEDPEGVS
+377 
-386 LAALGKKV
+386 
-394 ITGRNPLRSSLGF
+394 
-407 VKTLKNMF
+407 F
-415 FDGSSVE
+415 FGSSDESESKKSEVKYQYE
-422 NMRVRAL
+422 SSKNTNTSYSPNM
-429 LGDKEAARQLNV
+429 K
-441 SYEQNINVKGSVDE
+441 YEQNINVKGSVDE

-467 MLEVLDNSSVVR
+467 MLEVLDISSVVR

>member
-1 MALRN
+1 MALKG
-6 VMKEYLVSL
+6 VIKEYLVSL
-15 GFNVD
+15 GFNV
-20 RNKLSDALDVVK
+20 NKNSLSDALDTVNFGTDKMV
-32 LGEGKISSLVSKMS
+32 SMVSKM
-46 TSLGK
+46 TSSLAK
-51 GTAGIVTMIASAVVA
+51 GTVGIITLVSSAVVA
-66 VGKFTTSVAE
+66 VGKLIVSVAD
-76 ADMATQN
+76 ADMQMQN

-93 AYRVTQNAVES
+93 AYRVTEDAVTS

-122 NRFSELVELGKQTA
+122 ARFKELVSLGQQTS

-155 DKMQVIAKNGIRQIV
+155 DKMKVIAKNGVRQIV
-170 YYFLKYLGVDID
+170 YYFMKYLGVDID

-223 ISLGAKLISGAYNF
+223 VSLGAKLISGAYNF

-256 LTINPILTIILTGL
+256 LTINPILTIILAGL

-303 KAKGVLEWIFEQIER
+303 KAKGVLEWIFEQIEW
-318 AVNYITNN
+318 AVNYIINN
-326 LKPFFSWLHDIF
+326 LKPFFSWLYDIF
-338 SDMFGWLKDI
+338 SDM

-363 FPYIKKGTDFLGLT
+363 FPYVKKGTDFLGLT

-386 LAALGKKV
+386 LAALGKEA
-394 ITGRNPLRSSLGF
+394 ITGRDPLSSSLGF

-415 FDGSSVE
+415 FDGSSAE

-441 SYEQNINVKGSVDE
+441 SYKQNVNVKGSVDD
-455 NTLRKINQQTKR
+455 NALREINKYTKR
-467 MLEVLDNSSVVR
+467 ALEAMNISSVVR

>member
-170 YYFLKYLGVDID
+170 YYFLKYLGVDLD
-182 EIRAKLSNFNKFL
+182 NMQNKLASVNKFL

-201 ISAVIAK
+201 IAAAIAK

-213 YRIGKAIAYV
+213 YRVGKAIGYV
-223 ISLGAKLISGAYNF
+223 ISLGAKLIGGIYNF
-237 MKKFPATFKV
+237 MKKFPSTFKV
-247 FIGVIGAIL
+247 FIGIISAIL
-256 LTINPILTIILTGL
+256 LAINPVLTIILAGL
-270 SAIVL
+270 SAIIL
-275 LIDDYMTWKRGGKSL
+275 LIDDYMTWQRGGKSY
-290 FGDKWQGVEGFLN
+290 FGDSWKKVEDFIE
-303 KAKGVLEWIFEQIER
+303 KAKDKFEWLFEKIEW
-318 AVNYITNN
+318 AVDYIIDS
-326 LKPFFSWLHDIF
+326 LGPFFEWLFDAF
-338 SDMFGWLKDI
+338 DSAFGWLKDVFKGVNE
-348 FGWLKDIF
+348 FGYKVGSIPDWILKKDQEL
-356 DWFDEKV
+356 DEANEKANNW
-363 FPYIKKGTDFLGLT
+363 IKEKIKG
-377 DSEDPEGVS
+377 
-386 LAALGKKV
+386 
-394 ITGRNPLRSSLGF
+394 
-407 VKTLKNMF
+407 F
-415 FDGSSVE
+415 FGSSDESESKKSEVKYQYE
-422 NMRVRAL
+422 SSKNTNTSYSPNM
-429 LGDKEAARQLNV
+429 K
-441 SYEQNINVKGSVDE
+441 YEQNINVKGSVDE

-467 MLEVLDNSSVVR
+467 MLEVLDISSVVR

>member
-1 MALRN
+1 MALKD
-6 VMKEYLVSL
+6 VIKEYLVSL
-15 GFNVD
+15 GFNV
-20 RNKLSDALDVVK
+20 NKNSLSDALDTVNFGTDKMV
-32 LGEGKISSLVSKMS
+32 SMVSKM
-46 TSLGK
+46 TSSLAK
-51 GTAGIVTMIASAVVA
+51 GTVGIITLVSSAVVA
-66 VGKFTTSVAE
+66 VGKLIVSVAD
-76 ADMATQN
+76 ADMQMQN

-93 AYRVTQNAVES
+93 AYRVTEDAVTS

-122 NRFSELVELGKQTA
+122 ARFKELVSLGQQTS

-155 DKMQVIAKNGIRQIV
+155 DKMKVIAKNGVRQIV
-170 YYFLKYLGVDID
+170 YYFMKYLGVDID

-223 ISLGAKLISGAYNF
+223 VSLGAKLISGAYNF

-256 LTINPILTIILTGL
+256 LTINPILTIILAGL

-303 KAKGVLEWIFEQIER
+303 KAKGVLEWIFEKIEW
-318 AVNYITNN
+318 AVNYIINN
-326 LKPFFSWLHDIF
+326 LKPFFSWLYDIF
-338 SDMFGWLKDI
+338 SDM

-363 FPYIKKGTDFLGLT
+363 FPYVKKGTDFLGLT

-386 LAALGKKV
+386 LAALGKEA
-394 ITGRNPLRSSLGF
+394 ITRRDPLSSSLGF

-415 FDGSSVE
+415 FDGSSAE

-441 SYEQNINVKGSVDE
+441 SYEQNVNVKGSVDD
-455 NTLRKINQQTKR
+455 NALREINKYTKR
-467 MLEVLDNSSVVR
+467 ALEAMNISSVVR

>member
-1 MALRN
+1 MALKG
-6 VMKEYLVSL
+6 VIKEYLVSL
-15 GFNVD
+15 GFNV
-20 RNKLSDALDVVK
+20 NKNSLSDALDTVNFGTDKMV
-32 LGEGKISSLVSKMS
+32 SMVSKM
-46 TSLGK
+46 TSSLAK
-51 GTAGIVTMIASAVVA
+51 GTVGIITLVSSAVVA
-66 VGKFTTSVAE
+66 VGKLIVSVAD
-76 ADMATQN
+76 ADMQMQN

-93 AYRVTQNAVES
+93 AYRVTEDAVTS

-122 NRFSELVELGKQTA
+122 ARFKELVSLGQQTS

-155 DKMQVIAKNGIRQIV
+155 DKMKVIAKNGVRQIV
-170 YYFLKYLGVDID
+170 YYFMKYLGVDID

-223 ISLGAKLISGAYNF
+223 VSLGAKLISGAYNF

-256 LTINPILTIILTGL
+256 LTINPILTIILAGL

-303 KAKGVLEWIFEQIER
+303 KANKAKGVLEWIFEQIEW
-318 AVNYITNN
+318 AVNYIINN
-326 LKPFFSWLHDIF
+326 LKPFFSWLYDIF
-338 SDMFGWLKDI
+338 SDM

-363 FPYIKKGTDFLGLT
+363 FPYVKKGTDFLGLT

-386 LAALGKKV
+386 LAALGKEA
-394 ITGRNPLRSSLGF
+394 ITGRDPLSSSLGF

-415 FDGSSVE
+415 FDGSSAE

-441 SYEQNINVKGSVDE
+441 SYEQNVNVKGSVDD
-455 NTLRKINQQTKR
+455 NALREINKYTKR
-467 MLEVLDNSSVVR
+467 ALEAMNISSVVR

>member
-1 MALRN
+1 MALKG
-6 VMKEYLVSL
+6 VIKEYLVSL
-15 GFNVD
+15 GFNV
-20 RNKLSDALDVVK
+20 NKNSLSDALDTVNFGTDKMV
-32 LGEGKISSLVSKMS
+32 SMVSKM
-46 TSLGK
+46 TSSLAK
-51 GTAGIVTMIASAVVA
+51 GTVGIITLVSSAVVA
-66 VGKFTTSVAE
+66 VGKLIVSVAD
-76 ADMATQN
+76 ADMQMQN

-93 AYRVTQNAVES
+93 AYRVTEDAVTS

-122 NRFSELVELGKQTA
+122 ARFKELVSLGQQTS

-155 DKMQVIAKNGIRQIV
+155 DKMKVIAKNGVRQIV
-170 YYFLKYLGVDID
+170 YYFMKYLGVDID

-223 ISLGAKLISGAYNF
+223 VSLGAKLISGAYNF

-256 LTINPILTIILTGL
+256 LTINPILTIILAGL

-318 AVNYITNN
+318 AVNYIINN
-326 LKPFFSWLHDIF
+326 LKPFFSWLYDIF
-338 SDMFGWLKDI
+338 SDM

-363 FPYIKKGTDFLGLT
+363 FPYVKKGTDFLGLT

-386 LAALGKKV
+386 LVALGKEA
-394 ITGRNPLRSSLGF
+394 ITGRDPLSSSLGF

-415 FDGSSVE
+415 FDGSSAE

-441 SYEQNINVKGSVDE
+441 SYEQNVNVKGSVDD
-455 NTLRKINQQTKR
+455 NALREINKYTKR
-467 MLEVLDNSSVVR
+467 ALEAMNISSVVR

>member
-170 YYFLKYLGVDID
+170 YYFLKYLGVDLD
-182 EIRAKLSNFNKFL
+182 NMQNKLASVNKFL

-201 ISAVIAK
+201 IAAAIAK

-213 YRIGKAIAYV
+213 YRVGKAIGYV
-223 ISLGAKLISGAYNF
+223 ISLGAKLIGGIYNF
-237 MKKFPATFKV
+237 MKKFPSTFKV
-247 FIGVIGAIL
+247 FIGIISAIL
-256 LTINPILTIILTGL
+256 LAINPVLTIILAGL
-270 SAIVL
+270 SAIIL
-275 LIDDYMTWKRGGKSL
+275 LIDDYMTWQRGGKSY
-290 FGDKWQGVEGFLN
+290 FGDSWKKVEDFIE
-303 KAKGVLEWIFEQIER
+303 KAKDKFEWLFEKIEW
-318 AVNYITNN
+318 AVDYIKDS
-326 LKPFFSWLHDIF
+326 LGPFFEWLFDAF
-338 SDMFGWLKDI
+338 DSAFGWLKDVFKGVNE
-348 FGWLKDIF
+348 FGYKVGSIPDWILKKDQEI
-356 DWFDEKV
+356 DEANEKANNW
-363 FPYIKKGTDFLGLT
+363 IKEKIKG
-377 DSEDPEGVS
+377 
-386 LAALGKKV
+386 
-394 ITGRNPLRSSLGF
+394 
-407 VKTLKNMF
+407 F
-415 FDGSSVE
+415 FGSSDESESKKSEVKYQYE
-422 NMRVRAL
+422 SSKNTNTSYSPNM
-429 LGDKEAARQLNV
+429 K
-441 SYEQNINVKGSVDE
+441 YEQNINVKGSVDE

-467 MLEVLDNSSVVR
+467 MLEVLDISSVVR

>member
-170 YYFLKYLGVDID
+170 YYFLKYLGVDLD
-182 EIRAKLSNFNKFL
+182 NMQNKLASVNKFL

-201 ISAVIAK
+201 IAAAIAK

-213 YRIGKAIAYV
+213 YRVGKAIGYV
-223 ISLGAKLISGAYNF
+223 ISLGAKLIGGIYNF
-237 MKKFPATFKV
+237 MKKFPSTFKV
-247 FIGVIGAIL
+247 FIGIISAIL
-256 LTINPILTIILTGL
+256 LAINPVLTIILAGL
-270 SAIVL
+270 SAIIL
-275 LIDDYMTWKRGGKSL
+275 LIDDYMTWQRGGKSY
-290 FGDKWQGVEGFLN
+290 FGDSWKKVEDFIE
-303 KAKGVLEWIFEQIER
+303 KAKDKFEWLFEKIEW
-318 AVNYITNN
+318 AVDYIIDS
-326 LKPFFSWLHDIF
+326 LGPFFEWLFDAF
-338 SDMFGWLKDI
+338 DSAFGWLKDVI
-348 FGWLKDIF
+348 KGVNEFGYKVGSIPDWILKKDQEV
-356 DWFDEKV
+356 DEANEKANNW
-363 FPYIKKGTDFLGLT
+363 IKEKIKG
-377 DSEDPEGVS
+377 
-386 LAALGKKV
+386 
-394 ITGRNPLRSSLGF
+394 
-407 VKTLKNMF
+407 F
-415 FDGSSVE
+415 FGSSDESESKKSEVKYQYE
-422 NMRVRAL
+422 SSKNTNTSYSPNM
-429 LGDKEAARQLNV
+429 K
-441 SYEQNINVKGSVDE
+441 YEQNINVKGSVDE

-467 MLEVLDNSSVVR
+467 MLEVLDISSVVR

>member
-93 AYRVTQNAVES
+93 AYRITQNAVES

-170 YYFLKYLGVDID
+170 YYFLKYLGVDLD
-182 EIRAKLSNFNKFL
+182 NMQNKLASVNKFL

-201 ISAVIAK
+201 IAAAIAK

-213 YRIGKAIAYV
+213 YRVGKAIGYV
-223 ISLGAKLISGAYNF
+223 ISLGAKLIGGIYNF
-237 MKKFPATFKV
+237 MKKFPSTFKV
-247 FIGVIGAIL
+247 FIGIISAIL
-256 LTINPILTIILTGL
+256 LAINPVLTIILAGL
-270 SAIVL
+270 SAIIL
-275 LIDDYMTWKRGGKSL
+275 LIDDYMTWQRGGKSY
-290 FGDKWQGVEGFLN
+290 FGDSWKKVEDFVE
-303 KAKGVLEWIFEQIER
+303 KAKDKFEWLFEKIEW
-318 AVNYITNN
+318 AVDYIIDS
-326 LKPFFSWLHDIF
+326 LGPFFEWLFDAF
-338 SDMFGWLKDI
+338 DSAFGWLKDVFKGVNE
-348 FGWLKDIF
+348 FGYKVGSIPDWILKKDQEV
-356 DWFDEKV
+356 DEANEKANNW
-363 FPYIKKGTDFLGLT
+363 IKEKIKG
-377 DSEDPEGVS
+377 
-386 LAALGKKV
+386 
-394 ITGRNPLRSSLGF
+394 
-407 VKTLKNMF
+407 F
-415 FDGSSVE
+415 FGSSDESESKKSEVKYQYE
-422 NMRVRAL
+422 SSKNTNTSYSPNM
-429 LGDKEAARQLNV
+429 K
-441 SYEQNINVKGSVDE
+441 YEQNINVKGSVDE

-467 MLEVLDNSSVVR
+467 MLEVLDISSVVR

>member
-15 GFNVD
+15 GFNID

-170 YYFLKYLGVDID
+170 YYFLKYLGVDLD
-182 EIRAKLSNFNKFL
+182 NMQNKLASVNKFL

-201 ISAVIAK
+201 IAAAIAK

-213 YRIGKAIAYV
+213 YRVGKAIGYV
-223 ISLGAKLISGAYNF
+223 ISLGAKLIGGIYNF
-237 MKKFPATFKV
+237 MKKFPSTFKV
-247 FIGVIGAIL
+247 FIGIISAIL
-256 LTINPILTIILTGL
+256 LAINPVLTIILAGL
-270 SAIVL
+270 SAIIL
-275 LIDDYMTWKRGGKSL
+275 LIDDYMTWQRGGKSY
-290 FGDKWQGVEGFLN
+290 FGDSWKKVEDFIE
-303 KAKGVLEWIFEQIER
+303 KAKDKFEWLFEKIEW
-318 AVNYITNN
+318 AVDYIIDS
-326 LKPFFSWLHDIF
+326 LKPFFSWLYDIF
-338 SDMFGWLKDI
+338 SDM

-363 FPYIKKGTDFLGLT
+363 LPYVKKGTDFLGLT
-377 DSEDPEGVS
+377 DSEDSEGVS

-394 ITGRNPLRSSLGF
+394 ITRRHPLSSFLGF

-441 SYEQNINVKGSVDE
+441 SYEQNINVKGSADE

-467 MLEVLDNSSVVR
+467 MLEVLDISSVVR

>member
-170 YYFLKYLGVDID
+170 YYFLKYLGVDLD
-182 EIRAKLSNFNKFL
+182 NMQNKLASVNKFL

-201 ISAVIAK
+201 IAAAIAK

-213 YRIGKAIAYV
+213 YRVGKAIGYV
-223 ISLGAKLISGAYNF
+223 ISLGAKLIGGIYNF
-237 MKKFPATFKV
+237 MKKFPSTFKV
-247 FIGVIGAIL
+247 FIGIISAIL
-256 LTINPILTIILTGL
+256 LAINPVLTIILAGL
-270 SAIVL
+270 SAIIL
-275 LIDDYMTWKRGGKSL
+275 LIDDYMTWQRGGKSY
-290 FGDKWQGVEGFLN
+290 FGDSWKKVEDFIE
-303 KAKGVLEWIFEQIER
+303 KAKDKFEWLFEKIEW
-318 AVNYITNN
+318 AVDYIMDS
-326 LKPFFSWLHDIF
+326 LGPFFEWLFDAF
-338 SDMFGWLKDI
+338 DSAFGWLKDVFKGVNE
-348 FGWLKDIF
+348 FGYKVGSIPDWILKKDQ
-356 DWFDEKV
+356 E
-363 FPYIKKGTDFLGLT
+363 
-377 DSEDPEGVS
+377 
-386 LAALGKKV
+386 
-394 ITGRNPLRSSLGF
+394 
-407 VKTLKNMF
+407 
-415 FDGSSVE
+415 
-422 NMRVRAL
+422 
-429 LGDKEAARQLNV
+429 
-441 SYEQNINVKGSVDE
+441 VDE
-455 NTLRKINQQTKR
+455 ANEKAN
-467 MLEVLDNSSVVR
+467 N

>member
-32 LGEGKISSLVSKMS
+32 LGEGKISSLVSKMA

-170 YYFLKYLGVDID
+170 YYFLKYLGVDLD
-182 EIRAKLSNFNKFL
+182 NMQNKLASVNKFL

-201 ISAVIAK
+201 IAAAIAK

-213 YRIGKAIAYV
+213 YRVGKAIGYV
-223 ISLGAKLISGAYNF
+223 ISLGAKLIGGIYNF
-237 MKKFPATFKV
+237 MKKFPSTFKV
-247 FIGVIGAIL
+247 FIGIISAIL
-256 LTINPILTIILTGL
+256 LAINPVLTIILAGL
-270 SAIVL
+270 SAIIL
-275 LIDDYMTWKRGGKSL
+275 LIDDYMTWQRGGKSY
-290 FGDKWQGVEGFLN
+290 FGDSWKKVEDFIE
-303 KAKGVLEWIFEQIER
+303 KAKDKFEWLFEKIEW
-318 AVNYITNN
+318 AVDYIIDS
-326 LKPFFSWLHDIF
+326 LGPFFEWLFDAF
-338 SDMFGWLKDI
+338 DSAFGWLKDVFKGVNE
-348 FGWLKDIF
+348 FGYKVGSIPDWILKKDQEV
-356 DWFDEKV
+356 DEANEKANNW
-363 FPYIKKGTDFLGLT
+363 IKEKIKG
-377 DSEDPEGVS
+377 
-386 LAALGKKV
+386 
-394 ITGRNPLRSSLGF
+394 
-407 VKTLKNMF
+407 F
-415 FDGSSVE
+415 FGSSDESESKKSEVKYQYE
-422 NMRVRAL
+422 SSKNTNTSYSPNM
-429 LGDKEAARQLNV
+429 K
-441 SYEQNINVKGSVDE
+441 YEQNINVKGSVDE

-467 MLEVLDNSSVVR
+467 MLEVLDISSVVR